1 MDSVS
6 ISLNKGNIWISEY
19 DSNSWFRARNK
30 IQIWSGH
37 DRGVPFSDN
46 HLSLQVFGGGNG
58 CLTILGRLINFIL
71 SSLIE

>member
-46 HLSLQVFGGGNG
+46 HLSLHG
-58 CLTILGRLINFIL
+58 LWGRKWVSDHTRPSYKFHTLRFD
-71 SSLIE
+71 